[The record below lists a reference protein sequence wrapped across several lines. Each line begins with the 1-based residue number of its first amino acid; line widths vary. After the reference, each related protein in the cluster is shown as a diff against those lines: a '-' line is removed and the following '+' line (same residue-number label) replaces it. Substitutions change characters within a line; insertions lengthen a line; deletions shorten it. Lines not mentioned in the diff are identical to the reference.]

1 MAEDTLLGARRE
13 VAWDVAQKVLDELE
27 DAGVRSEPLDSRVLN
42 ALRTRIETM
51 FVERRGLLGPLLDAH
66 ERELAE
72 VTKYR
77 DMIEECREAGR
88 RSRRASDALDAWRG
102 AKIHVLTG
110 LRGAIC
116 NGDGSWVWTP
126 DPSDDVAVKTRPY
139 SNVFHLYQRAS

>member
-102 AKIHVLTG
+102 ANEGLSAAQRNTSEAYVALKREKHDALNSVVRTLDRVLNV
-110 LRGAIC
+110 RE
-116 NGDGSWVWTP
+116 
-126 DPSDDVAVKTRPY
+126 DVGE
-139 SNVFHLYQRAS
+139 

>member
-72 VTKYR
+72 VTRER
-77 DMIEECREAGR
+77 DAAREELAAVERTRIAAREILAMKWAGPTP
-88 RSRRASDALDAWRG
+88 ADEG
-102 AKIHVLTG
+102 AG
-110 LRGAIC
+110 CG
-116 NGDGSWVWTP
+116 
-126 DPSDDVAVKTRPY
+126 
-139 SNVFHLYQRAS
+139 